1 MCSKDH
7 SLVIQKLVH
16 RLAMPPRRRAA
27 TSTTPGTPSSYPNVV
42 EKNGLLTPAESV
54 STPVRS
60 RSTRA
65 LKKTDSGLT
74 PASTVAGSVKD
85 DTEDDLISSVRKEV
99 YVEMPS
105 FSTRSTRSAAVTRPS
120 YVMSSDEEAGMEDKK
135 PIIKDFGAR
144 KRKGQLE
151 GIPSTFR
158 SKPRS
163 S

>member
-1 MCSKDH
+1 
-7 SLVIQKLVH
+7 
-16 RLAMPPRRRAA
+16 MPPRRRAA
-27 TSTTPGTPSSYPNVV
+27 TSTTPGTPSFNNPNVV

-85 DTEDDLISSVRKEV
+85 DTEDDLMGSVRKEV

-105 FSTRSTRSAAVTRPS
+105 LSKRSTRAAAINRPS
-120 YVMSSDEEAGMEDKK
+120 YVMDSDEEAAMEEKK

-144 KRKGQLE
+144 KRKGQPT
-151 GIPSTFR
+151 GTSSAFR
-158 SKPRS
+158 SQS
-163 S
+163 Q